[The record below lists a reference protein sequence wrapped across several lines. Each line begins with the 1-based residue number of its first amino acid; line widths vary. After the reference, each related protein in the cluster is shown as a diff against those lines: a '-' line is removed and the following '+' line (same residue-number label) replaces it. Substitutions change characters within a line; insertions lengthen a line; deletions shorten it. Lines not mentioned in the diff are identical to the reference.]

1 MVNKSPEEI
10 GAMLVEE
17 GFITQRQL
25 EKAKAQAES
34 TKEPLQKVLVAKG
47 FVTDKDIVESL
58 GKAMNVAF
66 VDLDG
71 KTLDAELVK
80 SIPEHLAKRYNVIP
94 VEQRDNKLTLAM
106 VDPLNVLA
114 IDDIRLI
121 TGFDI
126 KPVIATEDAIKKAI
140 STMFGT
146 TDMVAVDDAVKDLVD
161 TDFGDAMEVEDDI
174 EENEIDINKL
184 KEMVDEAPI
193 VRVVNL
199 IISQAISDKASDI
212 HIEPEA
218 RNVKVRYRVDGV
230 LHDVMSPPKHI
241 QAPMVSRIKIMANM
255 DIAERR
261 IPQDGKIHLRHDG
274 REFDLRVSTVPC
286 IHGEKVVMRILDR
299 GSVMLGLNKL
309 GFSDINQRM
318 FEDVVEKPYGMILVT
333 GPTGSGKSTTLYSC
347 LNKLNT
353 GLTNILTIEDP
364 VEYQLPGINQVQV
377 NNKADL
383 TFASALRAFL
393 RQDPDIIMVGEIR
406 DTETARIAVEA
417 ALTGHLVLSTLH
429 TNDASGAISRLVEM
443 GVEPFLVASSV
454 IGVLGQRL
462 ARTICPNCKEPYEP
476 TPEAVRRF
484 GLSMYSDTTINFYR
498 GRGCDNCKMTG
509 YRGRTGIHEI
519 LTITDRVR
527 ALILHRSSTAEIKQA
542 AIEEGMRTMQ
552 DDALA
557 KVLSG
562 VTSMEESLRVV
573 YVESSGDF

>member
-1 MVNKSPEEI
+1 MLNKSSDEI
-10 GAMLVEE
+10 GRLLVDE
-17 GFITQRQL
+17 GFVTERQL
-25 EKAKAQAES
+25 NRAKAEASAKNES
-34 TKEPLQKVLVAKG
+34 LQKVLVNMG
-47 FVTDKDIVESL
+47 FVSDKDVVQSL
-58 GKAMNVAF
+58 GKQMGVEF
-66 VDLDG
+66 FDLEAAS
-71 KTLDAELVK
+71 LDNELVK

-94 VEQRDNKLTLAM
+94 VSQQDNKLKLAM
-106 VDPLNVLA
+106 ADPLNVLA

-126 KPVIATEDAIKKAI
+126 QPVIATEEAISKAI
-140 STMFGT
+140 SSMFGV
-146 TDMVAVDDAVKDLVD
+146 TDMVAVESTVKDIAE
-161 TDFGDAMEVEDDI
+161 TDFGGMEIEDDI
-174 EENEIDINKL
+174 EEEIALDKL
-184 KEMVDEAPI
+184 KELVDEAPI

-199 IISQAISDKASDI
+199 IISQAINDKASDI
-212 HIEPEA
+212 HIEPEI
-218 RNVKVRYRVDGV
+218 RTVKVRYRVDGV

-241 QAPMVSRIKIMANM
+241 QAPMVSRIKIMSNM

-274 REFDLRVSTVPC
+274 REFDLRVSTVPT
-286 IHGEKVVMRILDR
+286 IHGEKVVMRILDK

-309 GFSDINQRM
+309 GFSEVNQRM
-318 FEDVVEKPYGMILVT
+318 FEDVIDKPYGMILVT

-353 GLTNILTIEDP
+353 GTTNIMTIEDP
-364 VEYQLPGINQVQV
+364 VEYQLPGVNQVQV
-377 NNKADL
+377 NPKANL

-406 DTETARIAVEA
+406 DQETAQIAVEA

-429 TNDASGAISRLVEM
+429 TNDASGAVSRLVDM

-454 IGVLGQRL
+454 VGVLGQRL

-476 TPEAVRRF
+476 SPEAIKRF
-484 GLSMYSDTTINFYR
+484 GLSMFSDADLNFYR

-519 LTITDRVR
+519 LTMTDRVR
-527 ALILHRSSTAEIKQA
+527 SLILNRCSTAEIKQA
-542 AIEEGMRTMQ
+542 AMEEGMRTMQ
-552 DDALA
+552 DDGLQ

-562 VTSMEESLRVV
+562 VTSMEECLRVV
-573 YVESSGDF
+573 YVESSDEF

>member
-1 MVNKSPEEI
+1 MLNKSSDEI
-10 GAMLVEE
+10 GRLLVDE
-17 GFITQRQL
+17 GFVTERQL
-25 EKAKAQAES
+25 NRAKAEASAKNES
-34 TKEPLQKVLVAKG
+34 LQKVLVNMG
-47 FVTDKDIVESL
+47 FVSDKDVVQSL
-58 GKAMNVAF
+58 GKQMGVEF
-66 VDLDG
+66 FDLEAAS
-71 KTLDAELVK
+71 LDNELVK

-94 VEQRDNKLTLAM
+94 VSQQDNKLKLAM
-106 VDPLNVLA
+106 ADPLNVLA

-126 KPVIATEDAIKKAI
+126 QPVIATEEAINKAI
-140 STMFGT
+140 SSMFGV
-146 TDMVAVDDAVKDLVD
+146 TDMVAVESTVKDIAE
-161 TDFGDAMEVEDDI
+161 TDFGGMEIEDDI
-174 EENEIDINKL
+174 EEEIALDKL
-184 KEMVDEAPI
+184 KELVDEAPI

-199 IISQAISDKASDI
+199 IISQAINDKASDI
-212 HIEPEA
+212 HIEPEI
-218 RNVKVRYRVDGV
+218 RTVKVRYRVDGV

-241 QAPMVSRIKIMANM
+241 QAPMVSRIKIMSNM

-274 REFDLRVSTVPC
+274 REFDLRVSTVPT
-286 IHGEKVVMRILDR
+286 IHGEKVVMRILDK

-309 GFSDINQRM
+309 GFSEVNQRM
-318 FEDVVEKPYGMILVT
+318 FEDVIDKPYGMILVT

-353 GLTNILTIEDP
+353 GTTNIMTIEDP
-364 VEYQLPGINQVQV
+364 VEYQLPGVNQVQV
-377 NNKADL
+377 NPKANL

-406 DTETARIAVEA
+406 DQETAQIAVEA

-429 TNDASGAISRLVEM
+429 TNDASGAVSRLVDM

-454 IGVLGQRL
+454 VGVLGQRL

-476 TPEAVRRF
+476 SPEAIKRF
-484 GLSMYSDTTINFYR
+484 GLSMFSDADLNFYR

-519 LTITDRVR
+519 LTMTDRVR
-527 ALILHRSSTAEIKQA
+527 SLILNRCSTAEIKQA
-542 AIEEGMRTMQ
+542 AMEEGMRTMQ
-552 DDALA
+552 DDGLQ

-562 VTSMEESLRVV
+562 VTSMEECLRVV
-573 YVESSGDF
+573 YVESSDEF

>member
-1 MVNKSPEEI
+1 MAVKTPEEI
-10 GAMLVEE
+10 GKMLVDE
-17 GFITQRQL
+17 GFITERQL
-25 EKAKAQAES
+25 SKAKAQAES
-34 TKEPLQKVLVAKG
+34 SNEPLDKILVTKG
-47 FVTDKDIVESL
+47 FVTDKDIVETL
-58 GKAMNVAF
+58 GKSMNVAF
-66 VDLDG
+66 VDLEE
-71 KTLDAELVK
+71 KQLDPELVK

-94 VEQRDNKLTLAM
+94 VEQRDNRLTLAM

-126 KPVIATEDAIKKAI
+126 KPVIATEDAIKKVI
-140 STMFGT
+140 NSTFET
-146 TDMVAVDDAVKDLVD
+146 TDLVAVDDAVKDIAE
-161 TDFGDAMEVEDDI
+161 TDFGNMDVEDDI
-174 EENEIDINKL
+174 EETDIDINKL
-184 KEMVDEAPI
+184 KELVDEAPI

-199 IISQAISDKASDI
+199 IISQAINDKASDI
-212 HIEPEA
+212 HIEPEV

-241 QAPMVSRIKIMANM
+241 QAPMVSRIKIMSNM

-309 GFSDINQRM
+309 GFSEANQRM
-318 FEDVVEKPYGMILVT
+318 FEDIVEKPYGMILVT

-353 GLTNILTIEDP
+353 GLTNIMTIEDP

-377 NNKADL
+377 NPKAEL

-406 DTETARIAVEA
+406 DTETAGIAVES

-429 TNDASGAISRLVEM
+429 TNDAAGAISRLIEM
-443 GVEPFLVASSV
+443 KIEPFLVASSV
-454 IGVLGQRL
+454 IGILAQRL
-462 ARTICPNCKEPYEP
+462 ARTICPNCKEAYEP
-476 TPEAVRRF
+476 EPEAVRRF
-484 GLSMYSDTTINFYR
+484 GLSMYSDTVINFYK

-509 YRGRTGIHEI
+509 YKGRTGIHEI

-527 ALILHRSSTAEIKQA
+527 ALILRRSSTAEIKQA

-562 VTSMEESLRVV
+562 ATSMEESLRVV
-573 YVESSGDF
+573 YVEGSGEY

>member
-1 MVNKSPEEI
+1 MLNKSSEEI
-10 GAMLVEE
+10 GRLLVDE
-17 GFITQRQL
+17 GFVTERQL
-25 EKAKAQAES
+25 NRAKAEASAKNES
-34 TKEPLQKVLVAKG
+34 LQKVLVSMG
-47 FVTDKDIVESL
+47 FVSDKDVVQSL
-58 GKAMNVAF
+58 GKQMGVEF
-66 VDLDG
+66 FDLEAAS
-71 KTLDAELVK
+71 LDNELVK

-94 VEQRDNKLTLAM
+94 VSQQDNKLKLAM
-106 VDPLNVLA
+106 ADPLNVLA

-126 KPVIATEDAIKKAI
+126 QPVIATEEAINKAI
-140 STMFGT
+140 SSMFGV
-146 TDMVAVDDAVKDLVD
+146 TDMVAVESTVKDIAE
-161 TDFGDAMEVEDDI
+161 TDFGGMEIEDDI
-174 EENEIDINKL
+174 EEEIALDKL
-184 KEMVDEAPI
+184 KELVDEAPI

-199 IISQAISDKASDI
+199 IISQAINDKASDI
-212 HIEPEA
+212 HIEPEI
-218 RNVKVRYRVDGV
+218 RTVKVRYRVDGV

-241 QAPMVSRIKIMANM
+241 QAPMVSRIKIMSNM

-274 REFDLRVSTVPC
+274 REFDLRVSTVPT
-286 IHGEKVVMRILDR
+286 IHGEKVVMRILDK

-309 GFSDINQRM
+309 GFSEVNQRM
-318 FEDVVEKPYGMILVT
+318 FEDVIDKPYGMILVT

-353 GLTNILTIEDP
+353 GTTNIMTIEDP
-364 VEYQLPGINQVQV
+364 VEYQLPGVNQVQV
-377 NNKADL
+377 NPKANL

-406 DTETARIAVEA
+406 DQETAQIAVEA

-429 TNDASGAISRLVEM
+429 TNDASGAVSRLVDM

-454 IGVLGQRL
+454 VGVLGQRL

-476 TPEAVRRF
+476 SPEAIKRF
-484 GLSMYSDTTINFYR
+484 GLSMFSDADLNFYR

-519 LTITDRVR
+519 LTMTDRVR
-527 ALILHRSSTAEIKQA
+527 SLILNRCSTAEIKQA
-542 AIEEGMRTMQ
+542 AMEEGMRTMQ
-552 DDALA
+552 DDGLQ

-562 VTSMEESLRVV
+562 VTSMEECLRVV
-573 YVESSGDF
+573 YVESSDEF

>member
-1 MVNKSPEEI
+1 MITKSPEEI
-10 GAMLVEE
+10 GAMLVDE
-17 GFITQRQL
+17 GFITPRQL
-25 EKAKAQAES
+25 EKAKAQAE
-34 TKEPLQKVLVAKG
+34 KQNEDLQRVLVTMG
-47 FVTDKDIVESL
+47 FVTNKDIVESL

-66 VDLDG
+66 VDLD
-71 KTLDAELVK
+71 TAHLDPELVK
-80 SIPEHLAKRYNVIP
+80 SVPEHLAKRYSVIP

-126 KPVIATEDAIKKAI
+126 VPMIATEEAVNKCI

-146 TDMVAVDDAVKDLVD
+146 TDMVAVDDAVKDLAE
-161 TDFGDAMEVEDDI
+161 TDFGGMEVEDDI
-174 EENEIDINKL
+174 EENEIAIDKL
-184 KEMVDEAPI
+184 KELVDEAPI

-199 IISQAISDKASDI
+199 IISQAINDHASDI

-218 RNVKVRYRVDGV
+218 KNVKVRYRVDGV
-230 LHDVMSPPKHI
+230 LHDVMNPPKHI
-241 QAPMVSRIKIMANM
+241 QAPMVSRIKIMSSM

-286 IHGEKVVMRILDR
+286 VHGEKVVMRILDR

-318 FEDVVEKPYGMILVT
+318 FEDIVDKPYGMILVT

-347 LNKLNT
+347 LNRLNT
-353 GLTNILTIEDP
+353 GLTNIMTIEDP

-377 NNKADL
+377 NTKADL

-406 DTETARIAVEA
+406 DEETAKIAVEA

-429 TNDASGAISRLVEM
+429 TNDAAGAVSRLIEM

-454 IGVLGQRL
+454 IGILAQRL
-462 ARTICPNCKEPYEP
+462 ARTICPNCKEPFEP
-476 TPEAVRRF
+476 SPEAVRRF
-484 GLSMYSDTTINFYR
+484 GLSMYSDSQLNFYK

-509 YRGRTGIHEI
+509 YKGRTGIHEI
-519 LTITDRVR
+519 LTITDRLR

-552 DDALA
+552 DDG
-557 KVLSG
+557 LSKIISG
-562 VTSMEESLRVV
+562 KTSMEECLRVV
-573 YVESSGDF
+573 FVGGDSESF